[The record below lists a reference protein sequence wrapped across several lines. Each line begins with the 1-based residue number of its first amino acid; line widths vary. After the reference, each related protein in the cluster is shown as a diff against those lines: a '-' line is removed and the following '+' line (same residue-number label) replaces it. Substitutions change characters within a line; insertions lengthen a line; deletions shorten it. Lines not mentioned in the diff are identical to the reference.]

1 MLSSEQKIYLT
12 GPLRDEL
19 VQCKKKHQMSKRY
32 FGDGFND
39 YGLAFCLDND
49 NSIEENAVRLNLK
62 RGISGLRTS
71 NTRTN

>member
-1 MLSSEQKIYLT
+1 
-12 GPLRDEL
+12 
-19 VQCKKKHQMSKRY
+19 MSKRY